1 MTLKDKMVAEGM
13 KLASHPAVASLMQDE
28 RFMKLVMTALAV
40 PGKLSDLSEE
50 QKTNVLRLLG
60 AAPQKEV
67 DDLRRAVRSLEEE
80 VTRLRNS
87 RDSSIR

>member
-1 MTLKDKMVAEGM
+1 MSLKDKVVTEGM
-13 KLASHPAVASLMQDE
+13 KLATHPAVAGLLQDE
-28 RFMKLVMTALAV
+28 RFMKLVMSALAV
-40 PGKLSDLSEE
+40 PGKLSELSEE
-50 QKTNVLRLLG
+50 QKSNLLRLLG

-87 RDSSIR
+87 R